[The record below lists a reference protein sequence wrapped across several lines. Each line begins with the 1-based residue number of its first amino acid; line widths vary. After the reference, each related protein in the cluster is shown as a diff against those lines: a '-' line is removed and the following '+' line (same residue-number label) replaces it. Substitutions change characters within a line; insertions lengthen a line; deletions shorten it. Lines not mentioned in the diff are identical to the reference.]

1 MEVRNDMSD
10 FRGYCDKLGIS
21 SPLVLSLL
29 LCGCAGDDGTV
40 GGEIDLVDMRSGTLA
55 SGDIEAINGTYGPL
69 CTDRSGSWSI
79 AIDVGATLD
88 NAPLSVILDDTNCVL
103 TLTELQTTLGGDI
116 EAVPAIQLSAD
127 FRPSPSAFADPVDFY
142 ANASMDSASFAGDF
156 VITLLYSDDPAQVD
170 GDNTAAFEVIESS
183 SSLSTVEA
191 PGHAINTDGLDLLVN
206 SGQVVQSASGN
217 VAVTLPMDAIAG
229 QTYVV
234 VDASGLD
241 TYEELDAAYN
251 GGIPVA
257 IGDVPAAAF
266 DLAGED
272 LDGSVIRTLIIANIQ
287 EGVAAYQAFE
297 ITFHPATGD

>member
-1 MEVRNDMSD
+1 MMNS
-10 FRGYCDKLGIS
+10 RGYNDKLGIS
-21 SPLVLSLL
+21 GALACTLMLL
-29 LCGCAGDDGTV
+29 GCGGDDGTV
-40 GGEIDLVDMRSGTLA
+40 GGEVDLVDMRSGTLA

-69 CTDRSGSWSI
+69 CTDRTGSWSL
-79 AIDVGATLD
+79 AIEVGAVLD
-88 NAPLSVILDDTNCVL
+88 NVPLSVVLDDTNCVL
-103 TLTELQTTLGGDI
+103 TLTQLQTTLGGDI
-116 EAVPAIQLSAD
+116 EAVPAIQLSAA
-127 FRPSPSAFADPVDFY
+127 FRPSPSAFAVPVDFY
-142 ANASMDSASFAGDF
+142 ANASMDSASFAEDF
-156 VITLLYSDDPAQVD
+156 LITILYSDDPTQVD

-183 SSLSTVEA
+183 SSVSTVEA

-206 SGQVVQSASGN
+206 SGQVVQSASGT
-217 VAVTLPMDAIAG
+217 VAVTLPMDATAG

-234 VDASGLD
+234 VNASGLD

-266 DLAGED
+266 ELEGED